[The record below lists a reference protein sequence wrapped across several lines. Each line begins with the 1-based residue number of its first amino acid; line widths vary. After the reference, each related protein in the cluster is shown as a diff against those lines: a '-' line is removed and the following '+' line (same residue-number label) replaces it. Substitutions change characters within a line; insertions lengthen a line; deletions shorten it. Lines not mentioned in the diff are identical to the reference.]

1 MLPRTPLAVPQPGQ
15 AGWPHCLARLRL
27 AMLSSPCSPV
37 SAASVAS
44 VAARV
49 VARVAVRVARVT
61 RVVARVAARVAVRL
75 AVREAVA
82 KESEGGGG
90 EAGGE
95 HMGWATGEE
104 RRGRGVGWAIERG
117 LRSRGRLAT
126 LVGRHTELHLPAQHN
141 VEAPVVDALG
151 AAEAWWRDCSEIGE
165 PAWPGCGARGSQ
177 PLTLTLIPTLK
188 RTLPRFVLHVDLSD
202 TAHDCTMKCAA
213 KHVPHTRHGHHLA
226 LAPALALAQALA
238 LAPVSPSYMWT

>member
-1 MLPRTPLAVPQPGQ
+1 MRAACGEVSQERPLVSAASVPSERLPRGVPLLPRTPLAVPQPGQ

-95 HMGWATGEE
+95 HIGCGEE
-104 RRGRGVGWAIERG
+104 RRGEGEEWAG
-117 LRSRGRLAT
+117 
-126 LVGRHTELHLPAQHN
+126 
-141 VEAPVVDALG
+141 
-151 AAEAWWRDCSEIGE
+151 
-165 PAWPGCGARGSQ
+165 
-177 PLTLTLIPTLK
+177 
-188 RTLPRFVLHVDLSD
+188 
-202 TAHDCTMKCAA
+202 
-213 KHVPHTRHGHHLA
+213 
-226 LAPALALAQALA
+226 
-238 LAPVSPSYMWT
+238 PSSVA